1 MSPARQD
8 LAAQPVPRAT
18 WVQRVQPGLLAEW
31 APQDNAVKR
40 ARQAKMAF
48 RVLLE
53 ERALKAHAATQ
64 AIQEMRV
71 QPAEPDKR
79 DVKADKV
86 IVATRVLQ
94 EPREQMA
101 PSAPEARVLLKGM
114 LATLV
119 ILAQLD
125 A

>member
-1 MSPARQD
+1 
-8 LAAQPVPRAT
+8 
-18 WVQRVQPGLLAEW
+18 
-31 APQDNAVKR
+31 
-40 ARQAKMAF
+40 
-48 RVLLE
+48 VLLE

-79 DVKADKV
+79 DAKADRE
-86 IVATRVLQ
+86 ILATRVLQ

-101 PSAPEARVLLKGM
+101 PSAPEARVLLKAM
-114 LATLV
+114 PATRAQ
-119 ILAQLD
+119 LAQLD

>member
-1 MSPARQD
+1 M
-8 LAAQPVPRAT
+8 
-18 WVQRVQPGLLAEW
+18 E
-31 APQDNAVKR
+31 
-40 ARQAKMAF
+40 F
-48 RVLLE
+48 RVLQAEPAL
-53 ERALKAHAATQ
+53 RARVVTS

-71 QPAEPDKR
+71 LRAEPDKL

-86 IVATRVLQ
+86 TAATRVLQ
-94 EPREQMA
+94 ESREQMA